1 MDRIAFII
9 GETYIYWQSIILML
23 ASAAAVFLFL
33 ALYIGKSGNAVAAA
47 ITVPLALIS
56 ALVLSRL
63 THWYCQATAYESFS
77 AAMTDWSAGSFALM
91 GVFAGCLL
99 TACLLRLLRIVKNL
113 PEILDCMVI
122 AGAAG
127 IAVGRLAFLY
137 SPSDRGMILEN
148 ITTLP
153 LAYPVVNAV
162 TGAVEYRLA
171 TFMLQAIVAGGIFL
185 VLLVVW
191 LAGQRSRKL
200 PDGDI
205 TLRFLVAYG
214 AAQAL
219 LDSTRYDSLFLRS
232 NGFVSAVQILGLVA
246 IVLAIVLFSVR
257 MVKSCGFK
265 GWHIALWVAE
275 LATLGGAGYMEYY
288 VQRHGDKAFA
298 AYSIMGACLVGT
310 ILLTALIRRM
320 GLPPL
325 KKSESEKT
333 TLLNL

>member
-9 GETYIYWQSIILML
+9 GETYVYWQSIILLCGAAL
-23 ASAAAVFLFL
+23 AAMLFL
-33 ALYIGKSGNAVAAA
+33 ALYIGKSGKVLTAFL
-47 ITVPLALIS
+47 TVPAAMVISLALARIC
-56 ALVLSRL
+56 
-63 THWYCQATAYESFS
+63 HWYCQATAYESFS

-99 TACLLRLLRIVKNL
+99 IACLLRLVRLTKNL
-113 PEILDCMVI
+113 PQMLDCMVL

-137 SPSDRGMILEN
+137 SPADRGMILEN
-148 ITTLP
+148 IQSLP

-171 TFMLQAIVAGGIFL
+171 TFMLQSVAAGCIFL

-191 LAGQRSRKL
+191 LVGLRTKKL
-200 PDGDI
+200 PDGDV
-205 TLRFLVAYG
+205 TLRFMVVYG
-214 AAQAL
+214 ATQAL

-232 NGFVSAVQILGLVA
+232 NGFVSAVQIIGLLA

-257 MVKSCGFK
+257 MVKNRGFK
-265 GWHIALWVAE
+265 GWFVALWVAE

-288 VQRHGDKAFA
+288 VQRHGDQALT
-298 AYSIMGACLVGT
+298 AYSIMGACLAGT
-310 ILLTALIRRM
+310 ILVTALIRRL
-320 GLPPL
+320 GLPHFI
-325 KKSESEKT
+325 KADS
-333 TLLNL
+333 